1 MHFMLTWSMLLCG
14 VCLGNDKRHS
24 ALLWHCGISTI
35 LMLQMSGFTYL
46 LKVQFYSG
54 RIAGGQ
60 CHLNVLEEKSNVAQ
74 TFRQSRLNINS
85 CLDAS
90 GKALVVKFLL

>member
-1 MHFMLTWSMLLCG
+1 
-14 VCLGNDKRHS
+14 LGNDKRHS